1 MLLENYNSL
10 KDSIRDYQTV
20 GYGNNHLTVQSIKL
34 YMDGALGSRGAWLLS
49 PYFDSPNQSGLN
61 VTPISQIKKIA
72 KLAAENDFQI
82 CTHAIGDKANRIT
95 LDIYEDIFKQYPDKT
110 NFRWRIEHAQ
120 HLSKKDIPR
129 FNHLRSNCFNA
140 VNTLYFRCSFC

>member
-49 PYFDSPNQSGLN
+49 PY
-61 VTPISQIKKIA
+61 
-72 KLAAENDFQI
+72 
-82 CTHAIGDKANRIT
+82 
-95 LDIYEDIFKQYPDKT
+95 
-110 NFRWRIEHAQ
+110 
-120 HLSKKDIPR
+120 
-129 FNHLRSNCFNA
+129 
-140 VNTLYFRCSFC
+140 